1 MANPSDR
8 LTLRRWLLAGSLLCA
23 AQQCAAFGGVGYLG
37 ECGTFTTCGAAVGSG
52 ASWYVR
58 YAVTGA
64 TPDFVPFFEAPT
76 GSALYQGFASVQTSD
91 PLFEARS
98 QSSASSSIDF
108 YQAAGRA
115 QSNFGLN
122 RAEEQSS
129 RGMGGLV
136 LQNALALASAN
147 VVVQTHAEA
156 VSAWRDV
163 WSFTSNG
170 HLSGRIS
177 VDGTFRLTEPPF
189 LPPTSQLSPIG
200 GVGEWFFDL
209 RVWDVTHLSVSND
222 FELGGPTLVAR
233 AYPRSNDEG
242 RASFADMLALD
253 FDFTSGT
260 SYVVTAELRVT
271 GDNGRN
277 IDLYHTA
284 RLDDVTLTGGAGL
297 VALSG
302 HDWLAAG
309 VAPVPEPS
317 TWALMVAGLL
327 AVGRIARRRRD

>member
-209 RVWDVTHLSVSND
+209 RVWDVTPCR
-222 FELGGPTLVAR
+222 FPTISSSAGRRWWRAPIRAATTRGAQASPTCLRSTSISPAAR
-233 AYPRSNDEG
+233 RTSSPP
-242 RASFADMLALD
+242 SFASPA
-253 FDFTSGT
+253 T
-260 SYVVTAELRVT
+260 TAET
-271 GDNGRN
+271 S
-277 IDLYHTA
+277 TS
-284 RLDDVTLTGGAGL
+284 TTPP
-297 VALSG
+297 
-302 HDWLAAG
+302 DW
-309 VAPVPEPS
+309 
-317 TWALMVAGLL
+317 TT
-327 AVGRIARRRRD
+327 